1 MEYCQYWQI
10 IQRPQHMSDTYK
22 KISSRLARLGINI
35 ADHIVDRSNVKES
48 TNTLKCIK
56 SYPNNSKK
64 IKEAA
69 TVLKCLKFDRKNP
82 IKLKEATTTLDG
94 ITFHPKD
101 SKKLEEELR
110 NAKDSTGKRVFAT
123 RWINKIEHKPIALS
137 FAATEGTGFRE
148 IWRFPP
154 LPETQL
160 RVNTPTPWSNNFSS
174 NFGVSMTLPDS
185 SSLHC
190 DVSEHKCN
198 IHIDEAGFVI
208 EEPSGRVIVTADLFQ
223 HTVNELVFK
232 TYIKGA
238 FPKWAN
244 GFFDRVSLVY
254 PSMGNN
260 FSKMGP
266 RMNQVRGFR
275 EINRIPII
283 GSRLGH
289 VPLPGLHLDIVQSK
303 NYKLEANAL
312 WGING
317 SGSITMNFSGTH
329 NWGN

>member
-1 MEYCQYWQI
+1 MG
-10 IQRPQHMSDTYK
+10 DTYR
-22 KISSRLARLGINI
+22 KISSRLARLGIDI
-35 ADHIVDRSNVKES
+35 EDHIVDLKNVKES

-56 SYPNNSKK
+56 SYSNYSKELK
-64 IKEAA
+64 TSSTI
-69 TVLKCLKFDRKNP
+69 LKCLKFDSKQP

-101 SKKLEEELR
+101 SRKLEEELR
-110 NAKDSTGKRVFAT
+110 NAKDKTGKRAFAT
-123 RWINKIEHKPIALS
+123 RWINYVEHKPIALS
-137 FAATEGTGFRE
+137 FAATKGAGFRE

-160 RVNTPTPWSNNFSS
+160 RVHTPAPWNKDFSA

-208 EEPSGRVIVTADLFQ
+208 EEPSGRVIVIADLFQ
-223 HTVNELVFK
+223 HTANELLFK
-232 TYIKGA
+232 TIMKKA

-244 GFFDRVSLVY
+244 GIFDRVSLVY

-266 RMNQVRGFR
+266 RVSQAWGLR

-283 GSRLGH
+283 GSKLSL
-289 VPLPGLHLDIVQSK
+289 VPLPGLQWDIVQRK
-303 NYKLEANAL
+303 TYKLEANAL
-312 WGING
+312 WGKDG
-317 SGSITMNFSGTH
+317 SGSLTLNFSGSH

>member
-1 MEYCQYWQI
+1 MG
-10 IQRPQHMSDTYK
+10 DTYK
-22 KISSRLARLGINI
+22 KISSRLASLGIHI
-35 ADHIVDRSNVKES
+35 EDHIVDVNNVKEA

-64 IKEAA
+64 IKEAT

-82 IKLKEATTTLDG
+82 IKLKEAATTLDG

-101 SKKLEEELR
+101 SKKLEEALR
-110 NAKDSTGKRVFAT
+110 QAKHNTGKRVFAT
-123 RWINKIEHKPIALS
+123 RWIDKIEHKPIALS
-137 FAATEGTGFRE
+137 FAETKGTGFRE

-160 RVNTPTPWSNNFSS
+160 RVNTPTSWSNNFSS
-174 NFGVSMTLPDS
+174 NFGASMTLPDS

-208 EEPSGRVIVTADLFQ
+208 EEASGRVIVTADFFQ
-223 HTVNELVFK
+223 HTVNELLFK
-232 TYIKGA
+232 TYLKGA
-238 FPKWAN
+238 FPEWAN
-244 GFFDRVSLVY
+244 GFFDRVSLIY
-254 PSMGNN
+254 PSSGNN
-260 FSKMGP
+260 YSRMGP
-266 RMNQVRGFR
+266 RINQVWGLR
-275 EINRIPII
+275 EIKHIPLI
-283 GSRLGH
+283 GSKLSH
-289 VPLPGLHLDIVQSK
+289 LPLPGIRVDLIQRQ

-317 SGSITMNFSGTH
+317 NGSITLNFSGTFK
-329 NWGN
+329 